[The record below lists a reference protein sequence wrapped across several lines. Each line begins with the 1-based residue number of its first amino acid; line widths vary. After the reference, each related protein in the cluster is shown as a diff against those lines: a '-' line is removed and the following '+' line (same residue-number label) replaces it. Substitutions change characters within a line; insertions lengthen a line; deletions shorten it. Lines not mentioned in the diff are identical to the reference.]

1 MYFVKEVMC
10 RAHNLHDSAQS
21 VVFKIDTWKK
31 RKKSFTLA
39 IRYGFKRY
47 QFNLVLKPSES
58 KGPGPPQPLTQ
69 AAYSG
74 KALNKNL
81 SKYKQTC
88 RYYLRFLPF
97 M

>member
-1 MYFVKEVMC
+1 MKEVMC

-21 VVFKIDTWKK
+21 VVFKIETLKK
-31 RKKSFTLA
+31 RKERFTLA
-39 IRYGFKRY
+39 IRYGFKGY

-58 KGPGPPQPLTQ
+58 KGPGPPQPLIQ